1 GGGLSIYGSF
11 RHDRDLEKCCLT
23 PRGKLRA
30 RPCSSPAASRL
41 RISSKLCTAA
51 LHARRLHRSVR
62 PPSPTLR
69 RGHGCHWILEGLPRS
84 IARARDLSIRCQP
97 LLSAG
102 APSWYR
108 YEARPIRGS
117 EMDSVNP
124 PSVTAEMISLNRST
138 SPSAVS
144 PQLSQPHAGKA

>member
-1 GGGLSIYGSF
+1 LPSRPARTLSS
-11 RHDRDLEKCCLT
+11 T
-23 PRGKLRA
+23 
-30 RPCSSPAASRL
+30 
-41 RISSKLCTAA
+41 LCTAA
-51 LHARRLHRSVR
+51 LRARRLHRSVR
-62 PPSPTLR
+62 PPPPTLR

-97 LLSAG
+97 LLSAA

-117 EMDSVNP
+117 EMDSVNR
-124 PSVTAEMISLNRST
+124 PSVTAEMISLNRSA

-144 PQLSQPHAGKA
+144 PQLSQPHAEKAVTRRYP